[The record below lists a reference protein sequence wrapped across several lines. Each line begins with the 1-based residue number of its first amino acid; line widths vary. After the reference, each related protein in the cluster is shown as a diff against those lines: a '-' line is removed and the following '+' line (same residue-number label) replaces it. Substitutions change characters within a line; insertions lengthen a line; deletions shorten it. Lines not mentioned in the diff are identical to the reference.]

1 MATLIVSYPAQEG
14 ARFDTAYYTGTHIP
28 LVERLWTAHGFT
40 QAEVL
45 FPAGEQPW
53 KAAVLL
59 RFASQAAIDAALAS
73 PDTPEI
79 LGDVANFTDIAP
91 VIYRAGD

>member
-1 MATLIVSYPAQEG
+1 MATLIVSYPAQPG
-14 ARFDTAYYTGTHIP
+14 ARFDAAYYAATHIP
-28 LVERLWTAHGFT
+28 LLESAWAAHGFT
-40 QAEVL
+40 GAEIL

-53 KAAVLL
+53 RAAVLL

-73 PDTPEI
+73 PDTPQI
-79 LGDVANFTDIAP
+79 MADVANFTDIAP